1 MRLRFQQAVL
11 LALAISAIPAFAS
24 AQVGIIP
31 RVGVYIPAGEFAEIG
46 DEVEGVFDVDKEAAF
61 TIGATLE
68 VGRLYLGFDYVT
80 GSQLSSD
87 GLDGGD
93 DLGNGSML
101 AIAGGLVLRPAIPVI
116 QPHIRLG
123 AGVKRQNY
131 SFDDQGVGGISFPD
145 DDTDFALHG
154 AIGLSLGLGG
164 LGVTAE
170 LADYVTAD
178 GFEPNDLILSLGLR
192 LGF

>member
-1 MRLRFQQAVL
+1 MRLRFARSVL
-11 LALAISAIPAFAS
+11 FALGILALPAAAS

-31 RVGVYIPAGEFAEIG
+31 RAGIYIPAGKFAEID
-46 DEVEGVFDVDKEAAF
+46 DEVEDAFDVDKEAAF
-61 TIGATLE
+61 ALGATLE
-68 VGRLYLGFDYVT
+68 ISRLYVSVDYVT

-87 GLDGGD
+87 GIANGD
-93 DLGNGSML
+93 DLGDGSML
-101 AIAGGLVLRPAIPVI
+101 ALAGGFVIRPAIPFI
-116 QPHIRLG
+116 QPHVRLG
-123 AGVKRQNY
+123 AGVKRQDY
-131 SFDDQGVGGISFPD
+131 SFDEEGFNVDFPD

-154 AIGLSLGLGG
+154 AVGLSLMLGG
-164 LGVTAE
+164 LGLSAE

>member
-1 MRLRFQQAVL
+1 
-11 LALAISAIPAFAS
+11 AS
-24 AQVGIIP
+24 AQLGLIP
-31 RVGVYIPAGEFAEIG
+31 RAGIYIPAGDFAEI
-46 DEVEGVFDVDKEAAF
+46 DDAVEGTIDAEKEAAF
-61 TIGATLE
+61 ALGATLE
-68 VGRLYLGFDYVT
+68 ISKLYVSLDYVT
-80 GSQLSSD
+80 GSQLSTD
-87 GLDGGD
+87 GLANGD

-101 AIAGGLVLRPAIPVI
+101 AIAGGLVFRPAIPLI

-131 SFDDQGVGGISFPD
+131 SFDDQGFDIDFPD

-154 AIGLSLGLGG
+154 AVGLTLGIGG
-164 LGVTAE
+164 LGVQAE

-178 GFEPNDLILSLGLR
+178 GFSPNDLILSLGLR

>member
-1 MRLRFQQAVL
+1 MRFTRSIL
-11 LALAISAIPAFAS
+11 LALGILAVPAAAS
-24 AQVGIIP
+24 AQFGIIP
-31 RVGVYIPAGEFAEIG
+31 RVGIYIPAGEFAEID
-46 DEVEGVFDVDKEAAF
+46 DEVEGVFEVDKEAAF
-61 TIGATLE
+61 ALGATLE
-68 VGRLYLGFDYVT
+68 ISRLYVSVDYVT

-87 GLDGGD
+87 GLDDGD

-101 AIAGGLVLRPAIPVI
+101 ALAGGFVIRPAIPLL

-131 SFDDQGVGGISFPD
+131 SFDDQGLDVDFPD

-154 AIGLSLGLGG
+154 AVGLSLMLGG
-164 LGVTAE
+164 LGVSAE

-178 GFEPNDLILSLGLR
+178 GFAPNDLILSLGLR